1 MIDRQ
6 SQVDTKRPEQGYVQ
20 IVGIATY
27 AKLESSGKPE
37 DQLFEWK
44 TGNCVY

>member
-1 MIDRQ
+1 M
-6 SQVDTKRPEQGYVQ
+6 DTKRPEQEDLQ
-20 IVGIATY
+20 IAGITTY
-27 AKLESSGKPE
+27 AKLDSSGKPQ